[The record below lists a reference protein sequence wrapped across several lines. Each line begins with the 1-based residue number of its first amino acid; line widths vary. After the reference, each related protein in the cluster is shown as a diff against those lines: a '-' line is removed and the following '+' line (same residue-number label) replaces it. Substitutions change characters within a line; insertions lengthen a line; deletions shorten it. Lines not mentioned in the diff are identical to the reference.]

1 METKMRVL
9 HDFDSPFLSGRYA
22 LKRGFKLIIFALSKK
37 LPFLRPIVKDVYT
50 ECYEYC
56 LTLARLDKLAGVKS
70 IFGFRKEVEDE
81 FPDLKRE
88 LERMGFSIHRH
99 THLSKTN
106 VVWDPPLAVDSKYW
120 FFDQRYA
127 RREVKPEERTE
138 WAVFH
143 ADYPY
148 FFDYYVAFLEE
159 STSRGLLTVG
169 QRSLG

>member
-1 METKMRVL
+1 MDTETRVL
-9 HDFDSPFLSGRYA
+9 HDFDSPLLSGRYA
-22 LKRGFKLIIFALSKK
+22 LNRGLKLVVFALSKK
-37 LPFLRPIVKDVYT
+37 LPFLRPIVRDVYT

-70 IFGFRKEVEDE
+70 IFGLRKEVEDE
-81 FPDLKRE
+81 FPDLKRK
-88 LERMGFSIHRH
+88 LEGMGFSVHRH

-106 VVWDPPLAVDSKYW
+106 VMWDPPLAVDPKYW

-127 RREVKPEERTE
+127 AGEVKPEERTE

-148 FFDYYVAFLEE
+148 LVNHYASFLEE
-159 STSRGLLTVG
+159 SVSRGLLG
-169 QRSLG
+169 SHQRLS